1 MNKYLIFILI
11 GIILFILNNKVNGFS
26 IGIPE
31 YEFTIVGEEIN
42 LSNVQDDGIMAV
54 EDNPVF
60 QDDAHGENRI
70 YVYGKDENDA
80 RRKLKRHMDLIKP
93 GATLIDI
100 NLTTPAIDV
109 DQNDK
114 TNVVCKPN
122 YRCNLDTFGKIF
134 KSDITHNDCN
144 DAFEMQLDID
154 NCKEYHNI
162 NNCIQNCTFVNENN
176 NTRKTL
182 EKDGFQKMP
191 QLVNVNY
198 RVTDS
203 MEMVEESMEPNFKT
217 FYTTFDNFRE
227 SYSDNG
233 FLYSEY
239 VFKRF
244 LESIY
249 PDSNLHKI
257 SDGLYFIN
265 GKIIICRNKTNNLRI
280 RNIRTTIW
288 NYLTPEQQRAATTL
302 SWTSETWN
310 KMENNDS
317 LFVRIPNWE
326 NLNAEQIQAATTL
339 GWTSETWGK
348 NVPYSKFYFS
358 SGHPVSLLHMD
369 FQKYVTYQSIDD
381 DYGNVSRNGMNRC
394 IKGRDAKYTF
404 VNSTYNEGIRF
415 NSNNKSETINLWL
428 LLYASP
434 NIKTLGFIDIIDDAN
449 PDKYNADTLRDMQA
463 NDLAIQ
469 KDDSNKY
476 TMVPF
481 PGRLTPYFEFT
492 GAQYPNVLEIE
503 TSDTTLD
510 RSKPNINP
518 NILYTYDMIQG
529 DVLAFRTDIP
539 HLGFTDFDRISVE
552 YRYDYIEINL
562 EPFNKLF
569 KFKTNQCSVGNII
582 SIEIN
587 QKRLQDLLSE
597 FLLNPEDAIS
607 DDIVSPIYQAIYRI
621 QNFLKTI
628 FTELKKKYLELKK
641 TELLDPSIFYGF
653 LQFLNTKPTLNLDKN
668 FKFRE
673 MLFSTNDDY
682 DANIRRLIEYIV
694 EFLDTQ

>member
-369 FQKYVTYQSIDD
+369 FQKYITYDSINNAYGNQSI
-381 DYGNVSRNGMNRC
+381 SRTIDGKTSKYHFINSINIYNNG
-394 IKGRDAKYTF
+394 IKF
-404 VNSTYNEGIRF
+404 ISNENS
-415 NSNNKSETINLWL
+415 KSINLWL
-428 LLYASP
+428 LLEGSDG
-434 NIKTLGFIDIIDDAN
+434 IKTMGFIDIIDDDDN
-449 PDKYNADTLRDMQA
+449 NKYNADTLRDMQA

-469 KDDSNKY
+469 IDDRNKY
-476 TMVPF
+476 SMVPF
-481 PGRLTPYFEFT
+481 PGRLTPYFEIDST
-492 GAQYPNVLEIE
+492 QYPNVLNIQTMNTTMDIE
-503 TSDTTLD
+503 NNPDQT
-510 RSKPNINP
+510 KPNINP
-518 NILYTYDMIQG
+518 NILYTYNMTPG
-529 DVLAFRTDIP
+529 DVLAFRSDIP
-539 HLGFTDFDRISVE
+539 HIGFTDDRISIE
-552 YRYDYIEINL
+552 FRYDYFEIDLPVSEYIETLSSVCGASTKTYIDIKDDIL
-562 EPFNKLF
+562 IGQFDRFIIEDDIQNKDTLYVNIITEIF
-569 KFKTNQCSVGNII
+569 KFFR
-582 SIEIN
+582 EIYN
-587 QKRLQDLLSE
+587 KIKDEYLKNSSSKIPDDLFFK
-597 FLLNPEDAIS
+597 FLE
-607 DDIVSPIYQAIYRI
+607 
-621 QNFLKTI
+621 
-628 FTELKKKYLELKK
+628 
-641 TELLDPSIFYGF
+641 
-653 LQFLNTKPTLNLDKN
+653 FLNTKLTLNLD
-668 FKFRE
+668 
-673 MLFSTNDDY
+673 TNNNPDY
-682 DANIRRLIEYIV
+682 QDNLDRLNQYIA
-694 EFLDTQ
+694 EFLNLPQ